1 VKPSRRRFLR
11 LAAGAAVLPTAS
23 RVARAGNYPTRPIRW
38 IVGFGAGTSVDIF
51 ARLIGQF
58 LSERL
63 GQPLVIENRP
73 GAGGKIATEAV
84 VRAAPDGYTL
94 LDITSANVW
103 NATIYDNLSYNFIR
117 DIAPIAG
124 TVRGLGVMEV
134 IPSFPAKTVPE
145 FIAYAKAN
153 PGRISFASSG
163 VGTPQHLYGELFKMM
178 AGIEMTH
185 VPYRGSPQSLTGLFG
200 GETQVIFDTLATSI
214 EHIKAGRLRA
224 LAVTSASRSE
234 QLPDVPTIGEFL
246 SGYEAT
252 SWQGLGAPKGTPVE
266 IIERLS
272 GEASAAIADATLKSR
287 IENLGYATFP
297 IAAAELT
304 RFIADETEKWAKVI
318 RAANIK
324 AN

>member
-23 RVARAGNYPTRPIRW
+23 RVARADNYPNRPIRW

-58 LSERL
+58 LYERL

-73 GAGGKIATEAV
+73 GAGGNIATEAV

-94 LDITSANVW
+94 LDITSPNVW

-134 IPSFPAKTVPE
+134 LPSFPAKTVPE

-153 PGRISFASSG
+153 PGKISFASSG
-163 VGTPQHLYGELFKMM
+163 VGTPQHLYGELFKMT

-224 LAVTSASRSE
+224 LAVTSATRSG
-234 QLPDVPTIGEFL
+234 QLPDVPIVGEFL

-272 GEASAAIADATLKSR
+272 REASAAIADATLKSR

-297 IAAAELT
+297 ILTAELT
-304 RFIADETEKWAKVI
+304 GFIADDTGKWAKVI

>member
-1 VKPSRRRFLR
+1 
-11 LAAGAAVLPTAS
+11 VLPTAL
-23 RVARAGNYPTRPIRW
+23 RAARAESYPTRPIRW
-38 IVGFGAGTSVDIF
+38 IIGFGAGTSVDIF

-73 GAGGKIATEAV
+73 GAGGNIATEAV

-124 TVRGLGVMEV
+124 TVSRLGVMEV
-134 IPSFPAKTVPE
+134 IPSFPARTVPE

-153 PGRISFASSG
+153 PGKVSMASSG

-185 VPYRGSPQSLTGLFG
+185 VPYRGSPQSLTGLFA

-224 LAVTSASRSE
+224 LAVTSATRSG
-234 QLPDVPTIGEFL
+234 QLPDVPTVGEFL
-246 SGYEAT
+246 PGYEAT
-252 SWQGLGAPKGTPVE
+252 SWQGLGAPKGTPID
-266 IIERLS
+266 IIDRLAK
-272 GEASAAIADATLKSR
+272 EAGAAIADPLLKSR
-287 IENLGYATFP
+287 IESLGYASFP
-297 IAAAELT
+297 ILTAELT
-304 RFIADETEKWAKVI
+304 HFIAEETEKWAKVI
-318 RAANIK
+318 RTANIR

>member
-1 VKPSRRRFLR
+1 VKSSRRRFLR
-11 LAAGAAVLPTAS
+11 LAAGAAVLPTAV
-23 RVARAGNYPTRPIRW
+23 RVARADNYPTRPIRW

-58 LSERL
+58 LYERL

-73 GAGGKIATEAV
+73 GAGGNIATEAV

-94 LDITSANVW
+94 LDITSPNVW

-134 IPSFPAKTVPE
+134 LPSFPAKTVPE
-145 FIAYAKAN
+145 FIEYAKAN
-153 PGRISFASSG
+153 PGKISFASSG

-224 LAVTSASRSE
+224 LAVTSATRSE
-234 QLPDVPTIGEFL
+234 QLPDVPTVGEFL

-252 SWQGLGAPKGTPVE
+252 TWQGLGAPKGTPVK
-266 IIERLS
+266 IVERLS
-272 GEASAAIADATLKSR
+272 REASAAIADPTLKSR

-297 IAAAELT
+297 IATAELT

>member
-1 VKPSRRRFLR
+1 MKPSRRRFLR
-11 LAAGAAVLPTAS
+11 LAAGAAVLPTAP
-23 RVARAGNYPTRPIRW
+23 RIARADNYPTRPIRW

-73 GAGGKIATEAV
+73 GAGGNIATEAV

-153 PGRISFASSG
+153 PGKISFASSG

>member
-1 VKPSRRRFLR
+1 
-11 LAAGAAVLPTAS
+11 VLPTAS

-73 GAGGKIATEAV
+73 GAGGNIATEAV

>member
-1 VKPSRRRFLR
+1 MRF
-11 LAAGAAVLPTAS
+11 AAGAAVLPAAM
-23 RVARAGNYPTRPIRW
+23 RLAHADNYPTRPIRW

-73 GAGGKIATEAV
+73 GAGGNIATEAV

-134 IPSFPAKTVPE
+134 HPSFPAKTVPE

-153 PGRISFASSG
+153 PGKISFASSG

-185 VPYRGSPQSLTGLFG
+185 VPYRGSPQSLTGLFA
-200 GETQVIFDTLATSI
+200 GETQVMFDTLATSI
-214 EHIKAGRLRA
+214 EHIKASRLRA
-224 LAVTSASRSE
+224 LAVTSATRSE
-234 QLPDVPTIGEFL
+234 QLPDVPTVGEFL

-272 GEASAAIADATLKSR
+272 KEASAAMADPTLMSR

-297 IAAAELT
+297 LLTAELT
-304 RFIADETEKWAKVI
+304 RFIADETGKWAKVI

>member
-23 RVARAGNYPTRPIRW
+23 RLARAENYPTRPIRW

-73 GAGGKIATEAV
+73 GAGGNIATEAV

-94 LDITSANVW
+94 LDITAANIW

-124 TVRGLGVMEV
+124 TVRGPGVMEV
-134 IPSFPAKTVPE
+134 VPTFPAKTVPE

-153 PGRISFASSG
+153 PGKISFASSG

-185 VPYRGSPQSLTGLFG
+185 VPYRGSPQSLTGLFA
-200 GETQVIFDTLATSI
+200 GETRSFSIHSPPRSGTSRR
-214 EHIKAGRLRA
+214 AGCARWR
-224 LAVTSASRSE
+224 
-234 QLPDVPTIGEFL
+234 
-246 SGYEAT
+246 
-252 SWQGLGAPKGTPVE
+252 
-266 IIERLS
+266 
-272 GEASAAIADATLKSR
+272 
-287 IENLGYATFP
+287 
-297 IAAAELT
+297 
-304 RFIADETEKWAKVI
+304 
-318 RAANIK
+318 
-324 AN
+324 

>member
-1 VKPSRRRFLR
+1 
-11 LAAGAAVLPTAS
+11 
-23 RVARAGNYPTRPIRW
+23 
-38 IVGFGAGTSVDIF
+38 
-51 ARLIGQF
+51 
-58 LSERL
+58 
-63 GQPLVIENRP
+63 
-73 GAGGKIATEAV
+73 
-84 VRAAPDGYTL
+84 
-94 LDITSANVW
+94 
-103 NATIYDNLSYNFIR
+103 
-117 DIAPIAG
+117 
-124 TVRGLGVMEV
+124 
-134 IPSFPAKTVPE
+134 
-145 FIAYAKAN
+145 
-153 PGRISFASSG
+153 
-163 VGTPQHLYGELFKMM
+163 
-178 AGIEMTH
+178 
-185 VPYRGSPQSLTGLFG
+185 
-200 GETQVIFDTLATSI
+200 
-214 EHIKAGRLRA
+214 LRA

>member
-23 RVARAGNYPTRPIRW
+23 RLARAENYPTRPIRW

-73 GAGGKIATEAV
+73 GAGGNIATEAV

-94 LDITSANVW
+94 LDITAANIW

-124 TVRGLGVMEV
+124 TVRGPGVMEV
-134 IPSFPAKTVPE
+134 VPTFPAKTVPE

-153 PGRISFASSG
+153 PGKISFASSG

-185 VPYRGSPQSLTGLFG
+185 VPYRGSPQSLTGLFA

-214 EHIKAGRLRA
+214 GHIKEGRLRA

-234 QLPDVPTIGEFL
+234 QLPDVPTVGEFL

-252 SWQGLGAPKGTPVE
+252 SWQGLGAPKGTPVD

-272 GEASAAIADATLKSR
+272 SEASAAIADPTLKSR

-297 IAAAELT
+297 IAPSELG
-304 RFIADETEKWAKVI
+304 RFIADETDKWAKVI

>member
-11 LAAGAAVLPTAS
+11 LAAGAAVLPTAV
-23 RVARAGNYPTRPIRW
+23 RIARADNYPTRPIRW
-38 IVGFGAGTSVDIF
+38 VVGFGAGTSVDIF

-73 GAGGKIATEAV
+73 GAGGNIATEAV

-124 TVRGLGVMEV
+124 TVRGLGVMEM
-134 IPSFPAKTVPE
+134 IPSFPANTVPE

-153 PGRISFASSG
+153 PGKISFACSG

-224 LAVTSASRSE
+224 LAVTSATRSA
-234 QLPDVPTIGEFL
+234 QLPDVPTVGEFL

-252 SWQGLGAPKGTPVE
+252 SWQGLGAPKGTPAE

-272 GEASAAIADATLKSR
+272 REASAAIADPTLKSR

-297 IAAAELT
+297 IVTAELT

>member
-1 VKPSRRRFLR
+1 M
-11 LAAGAAVLPTAS
+11 LPTAS
-23 RVARAGNYPTRPIRW
+23 RVARADNYPTRPIRW

-73 GAGGKIATEAV
+73 GAGGNIATEAV

-94 LDITSANVW
+94 LDITSPNVW

-134 IPSFPAKTVPE
+134 LPSFPAKTVPE

-153 PGRISFASSG
+153 PGKISFASSG

-224 LAVTSASRSE
+224 LAVTSATRSG
-234 QLPDVPTIGEFL
+234 QLPDVPIVGEFL

-272 GEASAAIADATLKSR
+272 REASAAIADATLKSR

-297 IAAAELT
+297 ILTAELT
-304 RFIADETEKWAKVI
+304 GFIADDTGKWAKVI